1 MIKKRVAL
9 FALSYLFA
17 HNPED
22 KNIVWNNFIR
32 LGVVHNA
39 EINRNGLSS
48 LYRIKRINDN
58 TFRDLR
64 IYAHFFESV
73 SDIRIRSKSSNKYD
87 FSSNLYHFTT
97 YVYHK
102 SGENLRYHFNQGI
115 GALIKNEKE
124 GNITS
129 EIGWAYDKSDF
140 IESDEKTTYLKSAI
154 TIDRNF
160 SNFKTK
166 AELEY
171 YHQIS
176 EVFLFNLSRFET
188 ILEFQFLINEN
199 WSTVF
204 GIDREV
210 YTESS
215 NRFRIDPI
223 TVYISINRKSLFN

>member
-115 GALIKNEKE
+115 GALIKNKKE

>member
-160 SNFKTK
+160 SNFKMK

-188 ILEFQFLINEN
+188 ILEFQFLINKN

>member
-32 LGVVHNA
+32 LGVVSNA
-39 EINRNGLSS
+39 EINQNGLSS

-87 FSSNLYHFTT
+87 FNSNLYHFTT

-115 GALIKNEKE
+115 GALIKNKKE

-188 ILEFQFLINEN
+188 ILEFQFLINKN

>member
-32 LGVVHNA
+32 LGVVCNA
-39 EINRNGLSS
+39 EINQNGLSS

-87 FSSNLYHFTT
+87 FNSNLYHFTT

-115 GALIKNEKE
+115 GALIKNKKE

-188 ILEFQFLINEN
+188 ILEFQFLINKN

>member
-32 LGVVHNA
+32 LGVVSNA
-39 EINRNGLSS
+39 EINQNGLSS

-87 FSSNLYHFTT
+87 FNSNLYHFTT

-115 GALIKNEKE
+115 GALIKNKKE

-223 TVYISINRKSLFN
+223 TVYISINRKGLLD

>member
-1 MIKKRVAL
+1 MIKKRVFL
-9 FALSYLFA
+9 FLLSYLFA
-17 HNPED
+17 HNSDE
-22 KNIVWNNFIR
+22 KNIVWNNFVR
-32 LGVVHNA
+32 LGVVSNT
-39 EINRNGLSS
+39 EIDQTGLSS
-48 LYRIKRINDN
+48 FYRVKRVTDN

-64 IYAHFFESV
+64 IYAHLFKSV

-87 FSSNLYHFTT
+87 FNSNLYHFTT

-102 SGENLRYHFNQGI
+102 SGENLRYHFNQGL
-115 GALIKNEKE
+115 GALIKNESQ

-154 TIDRNF
+154 TIDRGF
-160 SNFKTK
+160 SKFKTK

-176 EVFLFNLSRFET
+176 EVVLFNLSRFQT

-199 WSTVF
+199 WSTVL

-223 TVYISINRKSLFN
+223 TIYFSINRRGLLN

>member
-1 MIKKRVAL
+1 MIKKRVFL

-17 HNPED
+17 HNPEE
-22 KNIVWNNFIR
+22 KNIIWNNFAR
-32 LGVVHNA
+32 LGVVSNT
-39 EINRNGLSS
+39 EINQTGLSS
-48 LYRIKRINDN
+48 FYRIKRVSDN

-64 IYAHFFESV
+64 IYEHFFKSV

-87 FSSNLYHFTT
+87 FNSRLYHFTK

-102 SGENLRYHFNQGI
+102 SGENLRYHFNQGL
-115 GALIKNEKE
+115 GALIKDEIQ

-154 TIDRNF
+154 TIDRDF
-160 SNFKTK
+160 SKVKTK

-176 EVFLFNLSRFET
+176 EVFLFNLSRFQT
-188 ILEFQFLINEN
+188 IIEFQFLINEN
-199 WSTVF
+199 WSTVL

-215 NRFRIDPI
+215 NRFRIDPTTI
-223 TVYISINRKSLFN
+223 YISINRKGLLN

>member
-32 LGVVHNA
+32 LGVVSNA
-39 EINRNGLSS
+39 EINQNGLSS

-87 FSSNLYHFTT
+87 FNSNLYHFTT

-115 GALIKNEKE
+115 GALIKNKKE

>member
-1 MIKKRVAL
+1 MIKKGVFF

-17 HNPED
+17 HNPEE
-22 KNIVWNNFIR
+22 KNIVWTNFVR
-32 LGVVHNA
+32 LGIVSNT
-39 EINRNGLSS
+39 EINQTGLSS
-48 LYRIKRINDN
+48 FYRIKRVNDN

-64 IYAHFFESV
+64 IYAHFFKSV

-87 FSSNLYHFTT
+87 FNSRLYHFTT

-102 SGENLRYHFNQGI
+102 SGENLRYHFNQGL
-115 GALIKNEKE
+115 GALIKDEIQ

-154 TIDRNF
+154 TIDRDF
-160 SNFKTK
+160 SKFKTK

-176 EVFLFNLSRFET
+176 EVVLFNLSRFQT
-188 ILEFQFLINEN
+188 IVEFQFLINEN
-199 WSTVF
+199 WSTVL

-223 TVYISINRKSLFN
+223 TIYISINRKGLLN

>member
-87 FSSNLYHFTT
+87 FNSNLYHFTT

>member
-1 MIKKRVAL
+1 MIKKSVFL
-9 FALSYLFA
+9 FLISYLFA
-17 HNPED
+17 HNSDE
-22 KNIVWNNFIR
+22 KNIVWNDFVR
-32 LGVVHNA
+32 LGVVSNT
-39 EINRNGLSS
+39 EIDQTGLSS
-48 LYRIKRINDN
+48 FYRMKRVTDN

-64 IYAHFFESV
+64 IYAHLFKSV

-87 FSSNLYHFTT
+87 FNSSLYHFTT

-102 SGENLRYHFNQGI
+102 SGENLRYHFNQGL
-115 GALIKNEKE
+115 GALIKNESQ

-154 TIDRNF
+154 TIDRGF
-160 SNFKTK
+160 SKFKTK

-176 EVFLFNLSRFET
+176 EVVLFNLSRFQT

-199 WSTVF
+199 WSTVL

-210 YTESS
+210 YTESR

-223 TVYISINRKSLFN
+223 TIYISINRKGLLN

>member
-87 FSSNLYHFTT
+87 FNSNLYHFTT

-115 GALIKNEKE
+115 GALIKNKKE

-188 ILEFQFLINEN
+188 ILEFQFLINKN

>member
-1 MIKKRVAL
+1 MIKKRVFL
-9 FALSYLFA
+9 FLLSYLFA
-17 HNPED
+17 HNSDE
-22 KNIVWNNFIR
+22 KNIVWNNFVR
-32 LGVVHNA
+32 LGVVSNT
-39 EINRNGLSS
+39 EIDQTGLSS
-48 LYRIKRINDN
+48 FYRMKRVTDN

-64 IYAHFFESV
+64 IYAHLFKSV
-73 SDIRIRSKSSNKYD
+73 SEIRIRSKSSNKYD
-87 FSSNLYHFTT
+87 FNSNLYHFTT

-102 SGENLRYHFNQGI
+102 SGENLRYHFNQGL
-115 GALIKNEKE
+115 GALIKNESQ

-154 TIDRNF
+154 TIDRGF
-160 SNFKTK
+160 SKFKTK

-176 EVFLFNLSRFET
+176 EVVLFNLSRFQT

-199 WSTVF
+199 WSTVL

-223 TVYISINRKSLFN
+223 TIYFSINRKGLLN

>member
-87 FSSNLYHFTT
+87 FNSNLYHFTT

-115 GALIKNEKE
+115 GALIKNKKE

-223 TVYISINRKSLFN
+223 TVYISINRKGLLD

>member
-32 LGVVHNA
+32 LGVVSNT
-39 EINRNGLSS
+39 EINQNGLSS

-87 FSSNLYHFTT
+87 FNSNLYHFTT

-115 GALIKNEKE
+115 GALIKNKKE

-188 ILEFQFLINEN
+188 ILEFQFLINKN

>member
-1 MIKKRVAL
+1 MIKKRVFL
-9 FALSYLFA
+9 FLLSYLFA
-17 HNPED
+17 HNSDE
-22 KNIVWNNFIR
+22 KNIVWNNFVR
-32 LGVVHNA
+32 LGVVSNT
-39 EINRNGLSS
+39 EIDQTGLSS
-48 LYRIKRINDN
+48 FYRMKRVTDN

-64 IYAHFFESV
+64 IYAHLFKSV

-87 FSSNLYHFTT
+87 FNSNLYHFTT

-102 SGENLRYHFNQGI
+102 SGENLRYHFNQGL
-115 GALIKNEKE
+115 GALIKNESQ

-154 TIDRNF
+154 TIDRGF
-160 SNFKTK
+160 SKFKTK
-166 AELEY
+166 AEFEY

-176 EVFLFNLSRFET
+176 EVVLFNLSRFQT

-199 WSTVF
+199 WSTVL

-223 TVYISINRKSLFN
+223 TIYFSINRRGLLN

>member
-32 LGVVHNA
+32 LGVVSNA
-39 EINRNGLSS
+39 EINQNGLSS

-188 ILEFQFLINEN
+188 ILEFQFLINKN

>member
-1 MIKKRVAL
+1 MIKKRVFL

-17 HNPED
+17 HNPEE
-22 KNIVWNNFIR
+22 KNIVWNNFVR
-32 LGVVHNA
+32 LGVVSNT
-39 EINRNGLSS
+39 EINQTGLSS
-48 LYRIKRINDN
+48 FYRIKRVNDN

-64 IYAHFFESV
+64 ICAHFFKSV
-73 SDIRIRSKSSNKYD
+73 SDVKIRSKSSNKYD
-87 FSSNLYHFTT
+87 FNSRLYHFTT

-102 SGENLRYHFNQGI
+102 SGENLRYHFNQGL
-115 GALIKNEKE
+115 GALIKDEIQ

-154 TIDRNF
+154 TIDRDFNKV
-160 SNFKTK
+160 KTK

-176 EVFLFNLSRFET
+176 EIVLFNSSRFQT
-188 ILEFQFLINEN
+188 IVEFQFLINEN
-199 WSTVF
+199 WSSVI

-223 TVYISINRKSLFN
+223 TIYISINRKGLLN

>member
-1 MIKKRVAL
+1 MIKKRVFL
-9 FALSYLFA
+9 FLLSYLFA
-17 HNPED
+17 HNSDE
-22 KNIVWNNFIR
+22 KNIVWNNFVR
-32 LGVVHNA
+32 LGVVSNT
-39 EINRNGLSS
+39 EIDQTGLSS
-48 LYRIKRINDN
+48 FYRMKRVTDN

-64 IYAHFFESV
+64 IYAHFFKSV
-73 SDIRIRSKSSNKYD
+73 SEIRIRSKSSNKYD
-87 FSSNLYHFTT
+87 FNSNLYHFTT

-102 SGENLRYHFNQGI
+102 SGENLRYHFNQGL
-115 GALIKNEKE
+115 GALIKNESQ

-154 TIDRNF
+154 TIDRGF
-160 SNFKTK
+160 SKFKTK
-166 AELEY
+166 AEFEY

-176 EVFLFNLSRFET
+176 EVVLFNLSRFQT

-199 WSTVF
+199 WSTVL

-223 TVYISINRKSLFN
+223 TIYFSINRKGLLN

>member
-87 FSSNLYHFTT
+87 FNSNLYHFTT

-102 SGENLRYHFNQGI
+102 SGENLRYHFNQGL
-115 GALIKNEKE
+115 GALIKDELQ

-154 TIDRNF
+154 TIDRDFNKV
-160 SNFKTK
+160 KTK

-176 EVFLFNLSRFET
+176 EIVLFNLSRFQT
-188 ILEFQFLINEN
+188 IVEFQFLINEN
-199 WSTVF
+199 WSSVL

-210 YTESS
+210 FTESS

-223 TVYISINRKSLFN
+223 TIYISINRKGLLN

>member
-1 MIKKRVAL
+1 MIKKRVFL
-9 FALSYLFA
+9 FLLSYLFA
-17 HNPED
+17 HNSDE
-22 KNIVWNNFIR
+22 KNIVWNNFVR
-32 LGVVHNA
+32 LGVVSNT
-39 EINRNGLSS
+39 EIDQTGLSS
-48 LYRIKRINDN
+48 FYRMKRVTDN

-64 IYAHFFESV
+64 IYAHFFKSFSE
-73 SDIRIRSKSSNKYD
+73 IRIRSKSSNKYD
-87 FSSNLYHFTT
+87 FNSSLYHFTT

-102 SGENLRYHFNQGI
+102 SGENLRYHFNQGL
-115 GALIKNEKE
+115 GALIKNESQ

-154 TIDRNF
+154 TIDRGF
-160 SNFKTK
+160 SKFKTK

-176 EVFLFNLSRFET
+176 EVVLFNLSRFQT

-199 WSTVF
+199 WSTVL

-223 TVYISINRKSLFN
+223 TIYFSINRRGLLN

>member
-87 FSSNLYHFTT
+87 FNSNLYHFTT

-115 GALIKNEKE
+115 GALIKNKKE

>member
-1 MIKKRVAL
+1 MIKKRVFL
-9 FALSYLFA
+9 FLLSYLFA
-17 HNPED
+17 HNSDE
-22 KNIVWNNFIR
+22 KNIVWNNFVR
-32 LGVVHNA
+32 LGVVSNT
-39 EINRNGLSS
+39 EIDQTGLSS
-48 LYRIKRINDN
+48 FYRMKRVTDN

-64 IYAHFFESV
+64 IYAHLFKSV

-87 FSSNLYHFTT
+87 FNSNLYHFTT

-102 SGENLRYHFNQGI
+102 SGENLRYHFNQGL
-115 GALIKNEKE
+115 GALIKNESQ

-154 TIDRNF
+154 TIDRGF
-160 SNFKTK
+160 SKFKTK
-166 AELEY
+166 AEFEY

-176 EVFLFNLSRFET
+176 EVVLFNLSRFQT

-199 WSTVF
+199 WSTVL

-223 TVYISINRKSLFN
+223 TIYFSINRKGLLN

>member
-1 MIKKRVAL
+1 MIKKWIAL
-9 FALSYLFA
+9 FTLSFLFA

-22 KNIVWNNFIR
+22 KNIIWNDFIR
-32 LGVVHNA
+32 LGIISNA
-39 EINRNGLSS
+39 KINQNGLSS
-48 LYRIKRINDN
+48 FFRIKRVTNN

-64 IYAHFFESV
+64 IYAHIFESV

-87 FSSNLYHFTT
+87 FNSNFYHFTT

-102 SGENLRYHFNQGI
+102 SGENLRYHFNQGL
-115 GALIKNEKE
+115 GALIKNSND

-129 EIGWAYDKSDF
+129 ELGWAYDKSNF
-140 IESDEKTTYLKSAI
+140 IESDEKTTYMKGAI
-154 TIDRNF
+154 TIDKNF
-160 SNFKTK
+160 SKFKTK

-176 EVFLFNLSRFET
+176 AVLLFNLSRFET
-188 ILEFQFLINEN
+188 IFELQFLINEN

-210 YTESS
+210 YAKR
-215 NRFRIDPI
+215 NNQFRSDP
-223 TVYISINRKSLFN
+223 TTLFISINRNGLFN

>member
-1 MIKKRVAL
+1 M
-9 FALSYLFA
+9 
-17 HNPED
+17 
-22 KNIVWNNFIR
+22 
-32 LGVVHNA
+32 
-39 EINRNGLSS
+39 
-48 LYRIKRINDN
+48 
-58 TFRDLR
+58 R
-64 IYAHFFESV
+64 IYAHFFKSV

-87 FSSNLYHFTT
+87 FNSRLYHFTT

-102 SGENLRYHFNQGI
+102 SGENLRYHFNQGL
-115 GALIKNEKE
+115 GALIKDEIQ

-154 TIDRNF
+154 TIDRDF
-160 SNFKTK
+160 SKVKTK

-176 EVFLFNLSRFET
+176 EVVLFNLSRFQT
-188 ILEFQFLINEN
+188 IIEFQFLINEN
-199 WSTVF
+199 WSTVL

-215 NRFRIDPI
+215 NRFRIDPTTI
-223 TVYISINRKSLFN
+223 YISINRKGLLN

>member
-1 MIKKRVAL
+1 MIKKWISL
-9 FALSYLFA
+9 FTLSFIFA
-17 HNPED
+17 HNPEE
-22 KNIVWNNFIR
+22 KNIVWNDFIR
-32 LGVVHNA
+32 LGVVGNA
-39 EINRNGLSS
+39 EINQNGLSS
-48 LYRIKRINDN
+48 IYRIKRITDN

-87 FSSNLYHFTT
+87 FNSNFYHFTT

-115 GALIKNEKE
+115 GALIKNKKE

-129 EIGWAYDKSDF
+129 EVGWAYDKSDF
-140 IESDEKTTYLKSAI
+140 IKSDEKTTYLKSAI
-154 TIDRNF
+154 TIDRHF
-160 SNFKTK
+160 SKFKMK

-176 EVFLFNLSRFET
+176 EVVLFNLSRFET
-188 ILEFQFLINEN
+188 ILEFQYLINES

-210 YTESS
+210 YTDSS
-215 NRFRIDPI
+215 NRFRFDPI
-223 TVYISINRKSLFN
+223 TIYISINRKRLLN

>member
-1 MIKKRVAL
+1 MIKKGVFF

-17 HNPED
+17 HNPEE
-22 KNIVWNNFIR
+22 KNIVWTNFVR
-32 LGVVHNA
+32 LGIVSNT
-39 EINRNGLSS
+39 EINQTGLSS
-48 LYRIKRINDN
+48 FYRMKRVNDN

-64 IYAHFFESV
+64 IYAHFFKSV
-73 SDIRIRSKSSNKYD
+73 LDIRIRSKSSNKYD
-87 FSSNLYHFTT
+87 FNSRLYHFTT

-102 SGENLRYHFNQGI
+102 SGENLRYHFNQGL
-115 GALIKNEKE
+115 GALIKDELQ

-154 TIDRNF
+154 TIDRHF
-160 SNFKTK
+160 SKVKTK

-176 EVFLFNLSRFET
+176 EIVLFNLSRFQT
-188 ILEFQFLINEN
+188 IVEFQFLINEN
-199 WSTVF
+199 WSSVI

-223 TVYISINRKSLFN
+223 TIYISINRKGLLN